1 MNFLVKKFVKIY
13 KKSVDF
19 NYSVCYL
26 RKAVG
31 EIGLTAKIRQNK
43 TKKVN

>member
-1 MNFLVKKFVKIY
+1 MPYVILEKL
-13 KKSVDF
+13 SA
-19 NYSVCYL
+19 L